1 MGATVYNLTG
11 SSAID
16 RGACYS
22 YSIDLSTSSGE
33 YTLSGYSASGYLRRK
48 WDGSFGPNFLTNIL
62 STGSGILS
70 IALTATQTSSL
81 SKDSYQQEVFI
92 YPPNNGCPIM
102 LLYGDV
108 EVIGGGFE

>member
-48 WDGSFGPNFLTNIL
+48 WDGTFGPNLSTNIL
-62 STGSGILS
+62 STGSGILNVS
-70 IALTATQTSSL
+70 LTAAQTSSL
-81 SKDSYQQEVFI
+81 SKDYYEQEIFI

-108 EVIGGGFE
+108 DVIGGGAQ